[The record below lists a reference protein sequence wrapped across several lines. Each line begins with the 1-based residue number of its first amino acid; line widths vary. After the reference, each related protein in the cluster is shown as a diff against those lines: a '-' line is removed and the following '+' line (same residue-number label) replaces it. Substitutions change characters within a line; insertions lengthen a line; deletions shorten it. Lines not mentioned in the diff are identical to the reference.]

1 MNTDLDVFSIG
12 KVSDEESKRLINAY
26 YVREL
31 LVIARETWSDIY
43 LPYLSN
49 TIHIHMQRFVVNL

>member
-1 MNTDLDVFSIG
+1 MRDIKGTTTVVPN
-12 KVSDEESKRLINAY
+12 DEESERLINAY

-31 LVIARETWSDIY
+31 LVIAREKWSDIY

-49 TIHIHMQRFVVNL
+49 TIHIHMQRFVVSL